1 MNVIILAL
9 GSNRNRRKN
18 IRQAQQFLR
27 NLLPDII
34 FTKTIKTD
42 AIGSN
47 TPLPFFYNCMAK
59 ATTSL
64 PLAEVQQQLRN
75 IETTMGDSH
84 ESHQKGIVVIDIDE
98 KKQLE
103 RLMARDKQKAIYLQ
117 EINKTNKID
126 ENKNK
131 ATYLI
136 NNSSDLSSFKDE
148 IKRIFK
154 DLKDLK

>member
-1 MNVIILAL
+1 MNMIILAL

-64 PLAEVQQQLRN
+64 PLAELQQQLRN

-84 ESHQKGIVVIDIDE
+84 ESHQKGIVVIDIDLLAYGS
-98 KKQLE
+98 Q
-103 RLMARDKQKAIYLQ
+103 QFKADDWKRSY
-117 EINKTNKID
+117 
-126 ENKNK
+126 
-131 ATYLI
+131 
-136 NNSSDLSSFKDE
+136 
-148 IKRIFK
+148 IKELAEEF
-154 DLKDLK
+154 